1 MAIDLSG
8 PGPGPVYPQTVS
20 EGTAIYVV
28 VIYISDGGDIYPAL
42 SHKAQIITIYLGGN
56 TQW

>member
-8 PGPGPVYPQTVS
+8 PGPGTVYPQTVS

-28 VIYISDGGDIYPAL
+28 VMYLMVVVTYMGQIPQDGNFG
-42 SHKAQIITIYLGGN
+42 QIVSYFSKK
-56 TQW
+56 